1 MKRRFRDYIRGNR
14 GCIACVPVV
23 IYALLLAV
31 FLALT
36 WVEPLP
42 RQYPPDFGRAS
53 WIQLPKP
60 DIAAYF
66 RKTLY
71 IPNPVDQAW
80 LMVSATGNYDLYVN
94 GVHLDDVM
102 LPCARPSGIYD
113 IKSIILPGKNVIGI
127 HIAGGLSPDVP
138 QIRVRGAYRMV
149 NAPPQE
155 FFSDSSW
162 RAAETP
168 DGVIGSFAWTATNLD
183 DTKWTYAA
191 EAASPERYSTVQ
203 PLSFDPRLLAE
214 PLDANWITAGAE
226 HGARVSFRYDVNIA
240 NKPQTAWLQVASN
253 GGYTLLV
260 NGRAV
265 VRVPDNNRATLF
277 GPQATIQLTGQTALP
292 SVQMPDLV
300 TPSAGVAGNTDLGF
314 IQPAVPS
321 AITEPISAGPST
333 SFSSPVNPAMPQPTP
348 TPTPAAGVSRLA
360 PNPGQN
366 FAPTPTVTPTPSQRI
381 TAPTSASSD
390 AAGGNLEQPAL
401 PAITSLTQPLN
412 LSNVTSGYTSAL
424 TMPGLASI
432 TPAIAPVAPQPAP
445 LDSTLGAGLNVPVM
459 TAFDIS
465 RFVKTGGNQITVVA
479 SSSGTASIIVEGFI
493 ADESGKLL
501 KIASGSD
508 WGALVLNDAGIRRG
522 EVRAI
527 VTGHYGSAPWGPLPQ
542 VTAYSQWTPGED
554 ARAVERWT
562 FVIALTLLGVIVLWW
577 VGGTLLA
584 TEEIPPE
591 TLWNCDAVIHAVM
604 AAGLLLMLL
613 TTFDARLA
621 YDWCFKPAIV
631 LGILLAL
638 IGSKLILVTVRRSLR
653 IAPEYAR
660 PAYRFCGY
668 DWQWFALGGLMLIG
682 LVIRAWGLTELSMSH
697 DEVSMVRMSQG
708 ILHIGFPY
716 MRTGTFIRYP
726 ATYEIVPYPLAFFGL
741 LLGPTTMAYR
751 MPALIFG
758 TLAIG
763 LIGVA
768 GYRMMSWRVG
778 LVAAAIFTFLPST
791 VLWSR
796 DAFYCSQESFLQL
809 LTIWLFYEAI
819 RGRGVNARY
828 IVLTTLAYIATYFSW
843 EGSGFLIVA
852 LFFAILFYK
861 WGEWD
866 WIWNGRLWTCVMAI
880 AVIIAL
886 QFSYRQLVLLPE
898 YLGAGKDLNDLS
910 TPQLALLDRLVFNP
924 YFYFQQFFLTEN
936 NTLLFLLVIAGL
948 LFAWRERAL
957 FYLYIVL
964 AFLVFLYTCFLGYY
978 APRYSFNW
986 TGPLVLAATGTLFYA
1001 LDRLAVV
1008 SAESRSARAIR
1019 LVAACLAVGLLG
1031 LSANPYLMKLYRL
1044 AWTPAA
1050 PAENSRLGA
1059 HYMPD
1064 YRSVDLFV
1072 ARHLQ
1077 AGDGVACPSPHV
1089 FLYDTGRAPDYS
1101 LDTMLIVR
1109 RTYDGGQPSPH
1120 YIDRSLGVKLITTL
1134 GELDRARMSH
1144 RKLWVIQRNANVEL
1158 PAVTA
1163 YLRTHGRVAYESDE
1177 QSVVELDGLSADGF
1191 AER

>member
-1 MKRRFRDYIRGNR
+1 MKGRFRNYLRENR
-14 GCIACVPVV
+14 GRIACVPVV

-31 FLALT
+31 FIALT

-42 RQYPPDFGRAS
+42 KQYPPDFGRAS

-113 IKSIILPGKNVIGI
+113 VKSIILPGKNVIGI

-138 QIRVRGAYRMV
+138 QIRVRGGYRMI
-149 NAPPQE
+149 NAPAEE
-155 FFSDSSW
+155 FVSDRSW
-162 RAAETP
+162 RSAETP

-183 DTKWTYAA
+183 DTKWEYAA
-191 EAASPERYSTVQ
+191 EAASPERYSTIQ
-203 PLSFDPRLLAE
+203 PLAIDPRLLEYPPAG
-214 PLDANWITAGAE
+214 NWITAGAE
-226 HGARVSFRYDVNIA
+226 HGARVSFQYDFNSVNQ
-240 NKPQTAWLQVASN
+240 PQTAWLQVASN

-265 VRVPDNNRATLF
+265 VRVPDNNQAMLF
-277 GPQATIQLTGQTALP
+277 GPQATVQLTGQTAVP
-292 SVQMPDLV
+292 SVQMPDIV

-321 AITEPISAGPST
+321 AVTEPISTGPST
-333 SFSSPVNPAMPQPTP
+333 NFSSPLNPAMAQPTP
-348 TPTPAAGVSRLA
+348 APTPVLGVSRLA

-366 FAPTPTVTPTPSQRI
+366 FAPTPTSTPTPSQRI

-390 AAGGNLEQPAL
+390 ASGGNLEQPVL
-401 PAITSLTQPLN
+401 PAITSLTQPVN
-412 LSNVTSGYTSAL
+412 PGTITSGYTSAL
-424 TMPGLASI
+424 TMPGLAPV
-432 TPAIAPVAPQPAP
+432 TPAIAPVAAQPAP
-445 LDSTLGAGLNVPVM
+445 LDSILGAGLSVPVM
-459 TAFDIS
+459 TAFDVS
-465 RFVKTGGNQITVVA
+465 RFVQQGSNNVTVVA
-479 SSSGTASIIVEGFI
+479 SSGGAASIMVDGFV
-493 ADESGKLL
+493 DDGSGKALRV
-501 KIASGSD
+501 ASGAD
-508 WGALVLNDAGIRRG
+508 WRALVLNHAGLRRG
-522 EVRAI
+522 VARAI
-527 VTGHYGSAPWGPLPQ
+527 VTGHFGSAPWGPLPQ
-542 VTAYSQWTPGED
+542 VAAYPQWTPSED
-554 ARAVERWT
+554 TRAVERWLV
-562 FVIALTLLGVIVLWW
+562 VIALTLIGVMAVWW
-577 VGGTLLA
+577 GSGRLLA
-584 TEEIPPE
+584 TEEIPAE
-591 TLWNCDAVIHAVM
+591 TLWNCDAVTHGVM
-604 AAGLLLMLL
+604 IAGLLLMLL
-613 TTFDARLA
+613 TTFDARFA
-621 YDWCFKPAIV
+621 YDWCFTPAV
-631 LGILLAL
+631 TAGIILALLA
-638 IGSKLILVTVRRSLR
+638 SKLILATVRPRARVNPEPAAGTYR
-653 IAPEYAR
+653 IW
-660 PAYRFCGY
+660 GY
-668 DWQWFALGGLMLIG
+668 DWQWFALGALMIIG
-682 LVIRAWGLTELSMSH
+682 LIIRASGLTELSMSH
-697 DEVSMVRMSQG
+697 DEVSMVRMSEG
-708 ILHIGFPY
+708 ILHMGFPY

-726 ATYEIVPYPLAFFGL
+726 ATYEIVPYPLAFFGV
-741 LLGPTTMAYR
+741 LLGPTTLAYR

-763 LIGVA
+763 LVGVA

-778 LVAAAIFTFLPST
+778 LVAAAICTFLPST

-819 RGRGVNARY
+819 RERRVSPRY
-828 IVLTTLAYIATYFSW
+828 IALAAIAYIATYFSW
-843 EGSGFLIVA
+843 EGSGFLLVA

-880 AVIIAL
+880 AVVIAL

-957 FYLYIVL
+957 FYLYVVV
-964 AFLVFLYTCFLGYY
+964 AFLVLLYTCFLGYY

-1001 LDRLAVV
+1001 IDRLAVV
-1008 SAESRSARAIR
+1008 SAESRSARVIR
-1019 LVAACLAVGLLG
+1019 LIAACSAVGLIG
-1031 LSANPYLMKLYRL
+1031 LSANPYVMKLYRL

-1072 ARHLQ
+1072 ARNLQ

-1109 RTYDGGQPSPH
+1109 RTYDGGQPTPH

-1158 PAVTA
+1158 PAVTS
-1163 YLRTHGRVAYESDE
+1163 YLRAHGRVAYESDE